1 MMKTFATLRCL
12 LLVLLI
18 NSCTKQ
24 DQFLDIKSNKADLR
38 PTTLSDFRAIMD
50 NDVVLN
56 TWIPSMGLLGS
67 DQYYV
72 SDMTWQAALNAQ
84 ERNAYIWAKDIYNGE
99 PGFNWQT
106 PYAAVGYANIVLE
119 GLQTIPVNNTNKT
132 EWDAIRGTALFFR
145 SFAFY
150 ELAQTFAPPYQASSA
165 ATDLGIP
172 LKLTADVNVLV
183 PRSTL
188 EQTYQQIHQDL
199 EEAVTLLPNTTL
211 YSTRPSRLA
220 AYSLQARIWLTQG
233 NYAKAKE
240 AADAVLS
247 VNSQLTDYNTL
258 NPSLTIPFPAYP
270 NTVGEVL
277 FYAVSGSFGL
287 LSYNNLKVD
296 TLLYRSYA
304 NNDLRKSLFYRD
316 NGANGI
322 AFRGDYTGTI
332 IPAKFSGFATNE
344 LYLIRAEAN
353 ARLGNTTAALADLN
367 SLLAK
372 RWKTGTYVPVTAVSA
387 DDALSKILAERRK
400 EIPFACNLR
409 WEDLRRLNLEPAY
422 AKTLSRVINGQT
434 YTLPPNDPRYVYPIP
449 DNEIKFSNLIQNPR

>member
-1 MMKTFATLRCL
+1 MKTFETLRCL
-12 LLVLLI
+12 LLALLL
-18 NSCTKQ
+18 SGCAKQ

-38 PTTLSDFRAIMD
+38 PTTLQDFRSILD
-50 NDVVLN
+50 NDAVMN
-56 TWIPSMGLLGS
+56 TWLPSMGLLGT
-67 DQYYV
+67 DQFYV
-72 SDMTWQAALNAQ
+72 TDMTWQAALNAQ

-99 PGFNWQT
+99 PGFNWQS

-119 GLQTIPVNNTNKT
+119 GLQTIPVNNTNKA

-145 SFAFY
+145 AFAFY
-150 ELAQTFAPPYQASSA
+150 ELAQIFAPPYQASSA

-183 PRSTL
+183 ARASL
-188 EQTYQQIHQDL
+188 EASYQQIQQDL
-199 EEAVTLLPNTTL
+199 EEAIALLPNSTL

-220 AYSLQARIWLTQG
+220 ARSLQARIWLTQG
-233 NYAKAKE
+233 NYTKAKE

-247 VNSQLTDYNTL
+247 VNSQLTDYNNL
-258 NPSLTIPFPAYP
+258 NASLTIPFPAYP
-270 NTVGEVL
+270 NVVGEVI
-277 FYAVSGSFGL
+277 FYAVSTSFGL

-304 NNDLRKSLFYRD
+304 NNDLRKNIFYRD
-316 NGANGI
+316 NGLNGI

-332 IPAKFSGFATNE
+332 VSAKFAGFATNE

-353 ARLGNTTAALADLN
+353 ARLGNTSAAMTDLN
-367 SLLAK
+367 SLLVK

-387 DDALSKILAERRK
+387 ADALTKILTERRK

-409 WEDLRRLNLEPAY
+409 WEDLRRLNLEPGY
-422 AKTLSRVINGQT
+422 ARTLNRVVNGQS